1 MPLSLG
7 VAPIHDLLP
16 PASDITLVPLKS
28 IFFPLKTV
36 RIQYDPLK
44 SEVHEKSTQNH
55 VFKLLQI
62 VSTPTIFDLSKRP

>member
-28 IFFPLKTV
+28 IF
-36 RIQYDPLK
+36 
-44 SEVHEKSTQNH
+44 SH
-55 VFKLLQI
+55 
-62 VSTPTIFDLSKRP
+62 SKQLESSMIH